1 MKMPPIIAISQSA
14 RSAVKPNPAGAIRGG
29 LLTLSAR
36 ERARTAGIRVPT
48 VFQTERVPSAVTP
61 VHTAIPKKY
70 IRMRMYLPDITST
83 VTLQAVIPA
92 AKP

>member
-1 MKMPPIIAISQSA
+1 MKMPLIIAISQSA

-61 VHTAIPKKY
+61 VHTAIPKRCTVTK
-70 IRMRMYLPDITST
+70 MYLQDIIST
-83 VTLQAVIPA
+83 AM
-92 AKP
+92 